1 MGVVFV
7 VGGFALL
14 DPSHMGC
21 AMDQPGEIF
30 EGFWPTLGD
39 GWVDYPQPTPIG
51 GKGFGWVGFI
61 QKKKSVGG
69 FWPAPPKNPI
79 FFPMLCV
86 KNLSA
91 FQIKLCPK
99 SNQWSKMY
107 EAECDTAL

>member
-51 GKGFGWVGFI
+51 GEGFGWVGFI
-61 QKKKSVGG
+61 QKKSRWVGFG
-69 FWPAPPKNPI
+69 QPPQKIPSS
-79 FFPMLCV
+79 FRCF
-86 KNLSA
+86 A
-91 FQIKLCPK
+91 
-99 SNQWSKMY
+99 SK
-107 EAECDTAL
+107 TFLHFR